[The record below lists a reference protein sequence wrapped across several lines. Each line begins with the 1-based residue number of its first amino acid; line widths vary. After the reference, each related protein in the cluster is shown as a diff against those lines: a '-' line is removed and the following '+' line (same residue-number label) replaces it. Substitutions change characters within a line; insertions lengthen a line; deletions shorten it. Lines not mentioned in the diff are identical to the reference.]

1 MVADGGCRRH
11 NGGVGLNRRKA
22 LLGMQDESAEGRIAP
37 EGNSHETL
45 WR

>member
-1 MVADGGCRRH
+1 MVADGGCRCH
-11 NGGVGLNRRKA
+11 NGEVGFNRRKA

-37 EGNSHETL
+37 EGNSHETF

>member
-1 MVADGGCRRH
+1 MVADGGCRCH
-11 NGGVGLNRRKA
+11 NGGVGFNRRKV

-37 EGNSHETL
+37 EGNSHETF